1 VGLIVTD
8 DDAVGEVD
16 PVWVRVRVVVEVD
29 DEVDVD
35 VSVRVPDDVRVSD
48 EEDDR

>member
-1 VGLIVTD
+1 
-8 DDAVGEVD
+8 VD

-35 VSVRVPDDVRVSD
+35 VSVRVPDDVRCPTKKTIG
-48 EEDDR
+48 